1 MISDA
6 AAPHKPRRTPLAEV
20 TGAFLRLGLTSFG
33 GPVAHLGYFRN
44 AFVDQRK
51 WLDDREY
58 ADLVALCQMLPG
70 PASSQVGMGLGM
82 RRAGLPGLFAAWVTF
97 TLPSAIVLTLFA
109 LGLSAVGNV
118 GDAGWL
124 LGLKAAA
131 VAVVAGAVKSMA
143 QSLTPD
149 ATRASIAGL
158 ALILLLI
165 VPGSL
170 VPTAV
175 VQVAAIVL
183 GAVAGLLWLRPKPS
197 PAEEAAAEV
206 STAQSEP
213 APTEPSADAAHTGS
227 SAPAAVP
234 STATAKLGS
243 RASRRLGVGALIAF
257 VVLLL
262 GLPALAAATG
272 DATIRLIDIFYRAGA
287 LVFGGGHVV
296 LPLLEAELVP
306 TGLVDH
312 DTFLAGY
319 GAAQAV
325 PGPLFTF
332 AAFLGASMTTGPTG
346 ILGAGI
352 ALLAT
357 FLPAGLLVVGIL
369 PFWERLR
376 AWEPATA
383 ALTGVNAAVVGLLG
397 AALYDPAFVEGITSP
412 ATLALAV
419 AAFIAGTMWKVPAWA
434 TVIGAGVL
442 GWLLL

>member
-1 MISDA
+1 MTT
-6 AAPHKPRRTPLAEV
+6 APARTAEV
-20 TGAFLRLGLTSFG
+20 AGSFLRLGLTSFG
-33 GPVAHLGYFRN
+33 GPVAHLGYFRET
-44 AFVDQRK
+44 FVGRRS

-70 PASSQVGMGLGM
+70 PASSQVGMGLGL
-82 RRAGLPGLFAAWVTF
+82 RRAGLPGLAAAWVTF
-97 TLPSAIVLTLFA
+97 TLPSAILLTLFA
-109 LGLSAVGNV
+109 LGLSAFGEL

-131 VAVVAGAVKSMA
+131 VAVVAGAVQSMA
-143 QSLTPD
+143 TTLTPD
-149 ATRASIAGL
+149 AKRASIAGL
-158 ALILLLI
+158 AI
-165 VPGSL
+165 VLMLVIPNSI
-170 VPTAV
+170 VPTAL

-183 GAVAGLLWLRPKPS
+183 GGVLGLVWLKRPHRGAKNRET
-197 PAEEAAAEV
+197 PAETRVA
-206 STAQSEP
+206 
-213 APTEPSADAAHTGS
+213 
-227 SAPAAVP
+227 
-234 STATAKLGS
+234 S
-243 RASRRLGVGALIAF
+243 RGARRLGVSALIAF
-257 VVLLL
+257 VALLV
-262 GLPALAAATG
+262 GLPALTAVTG
-272 DATIRLIDIFYRAGA
+272 DATIRLIDISYRAGA

-332 AAFLGASMTTGPTG
+332 AAFLGASMTTGPSG

-352 ALLAT
+352 ALLAI
-357 FLPAGLLVVGIL
+357 FLPAGLLVIGIL

-376 AWEPATA
+376 SWEPATA

-397 AALYDPAFVEGITSP
+397 AALYDPVFVEGITSP

-434 TVIGAGVL
+434 TVIGAGL
-442 GWLLL
+442 IGWLLL

>member
-1 MISDA
+1 MTT
-6 AAPHKPRRTPLAEV
+6 APARTAEV
-20 TGAFLRLGLTSFG
+20 AGSFLRLGLTSFG
-33 GPVAHLGYFRN
+33 GPVAHLGYFRET
-44 AFVDQRK
+44 FVGRRS

-70 PASSQVGMGLGM
+70 PASSQVGMGLGL
-82 RRAGLPGLFAAWVTF
+82 RRAGLPGLAAAWVTF
-97 TLPSAIVLTLFA
+97 TLPSAILLTLFA
-109 LGLSAVGNV
+109 LGLSAFGEL

-131 VAVVAGAVKSMA
+131 VAVVAGAVQSMA
-143 QSLTPD
+143 KSLTPD
-149 ATRASIAGL
+149 ARRASIAGL
-158 ALILLLI
+158 AI
-165 VPGSL
+165 VLMLVIPNSI
-170 VPTAV
+170 VPTAL

-183 GAVAGLLWLRPKPS
+183 GGVLGLVWLKRPHRGAKNRET
-197 PAEEAAAEV
+197 PAETRVA
-206 STAQSEP
+206 
-213 APTEPSADAAHTGS
+213 
-227 SAPAAVP
+227 
-234 STATAKLGS
+234 S
-243 RASRRLGVGALIAF
+243 RGARRLGISALIAF
-257 VVLLL
+257 VALLV
-262 GLPALAAATG
+262 GLPALTAVTG

-332 AAFLGASMTTGPTG
+332 AAFLGASMTTGPSG

-352 ALLAT
+352 ALLAI
-357 FLPAGLLVVGIL
+357 FLPAGLLVIGIL

-376 AWEPATA
+376 SWEPATA

-397 AALYDPAFVEGITSP
+397 AALYDPVFVEGITSP

-434 TVIGAGVL
+434 TVIGAGLL

>member
-1 MISDA
+1 MTT
-6 AAPHKPRRTPLAEV
+6 APARTAEV
-20 TGAFLRLGLTSFG
+20 AGSFLRLGLTSFG
-33 GPVAHLGYFRN
+33 GPVAHLGYFRET
-44 AFVDQRK
+44 FVGRRS

-70 PASSQVGMGLGM
+70 PASSQVGMGLGL
-82 RRAGLPGLFAAWVTF
+82 RRAGLPGLAAAWVTF
-97 TLPSAIVLTLFA
+97 TLPSAILLTLFA
-109 LGLSAVGNV
+109 LGLSAFGEL

-131 VAVVAGAVKSMA
+131 VAVVAGAVQSMA
-143 QSLTPD
+143 KSLTPD
-149 ATRASIAGL
+149 ARRASIAGL
-158 ALILLLI
+158 AI
-165 VPGSL
+165 VLMLVIPNSI
-170 VPTAV
+170 VPTAL

-183 GAVAGLLWLRPKPS
+183 GGVLGLVWLKRPHRGAKNRET
-197 PAEEAAAEV
+197 PAETRVA
-206 STAQSEP
+206 
-213 APTEPSADAAHTGS
+213 
-227 SAPAAVP
+227 
-234 STATAKLGS
+234 S
-243 RASRRLGVGALIAF
+243 RGARRLGVSALIAF
-257 VVLLL
+257 VALLA
-262 GLPALAAATG
+262 GLPALTAVTG

-352 ALLAT
+352 ALLAI
-357 FLPAGLLVVGIL
+357 FLPAGLLVIGIL

-376 AWEPATA
+376 SWEPATA

-397 AALYDPAFVEGITSP
+397 AALYDPVFVEGITSP

-434 TVIGAGVL
+434 TVIVAGLL

>member
-1 MISDA
+1 MNSDA
-6 AAPHKPRRTPLAEV
+6 TAAHQPGPAPLAEV
-20 TGAFLRLGLTSFG
+20 AGSFLRLGLTSFG
-33 GPVAHLGYFRN
+33 GPVAHLGYFRET
-44 AFVDQRK
+44 FVGRRS

-70 PASSQVGMGLGM
+70 PASSQVGMGLGL
-82 RRAGLPGLFAAWVTF
+82 RRAGLPGLVAAWVSF
-97 TLPSAIVLTLFA
+97 TLPSAILLTLFA
-109 LGLSAVGNV
+109 LGLSAFGDL

-131 VAVVAGAVKSMA
+131 VAVVAGAVQSMA
-143 QSLTPD
+143 KTLTPD
-149 ATRASIAGL
+149 ARRASIAAA
-158 ALILLLI
+158 ALILMLV
-165 VPGSL
+165 VPDSI
-170 VPTAV
+170 VPTAL
-175 VQVAAIVL
+175 VQIAAIVL
-183 GAVAGLLWLRPKPS
+183 GGALGLVWLKRPAKGGKEQEY
-197 PAEEAAAEV
+197 PAEAAAPESKV
-206 STAQSEP
+206 
-213 APTEPSADAAHTGS
+213 
-227 SAPAAVP
+227 
-234 STATAKLGS
+234 GS
-243 RASRRLGVGALIAF
+243 RGARRLGIASLIAF
-257 VVLLL
+257 AALLL
-262 GLPALAAATG
+262 GLPALTAATG

-306 TGLVDH
+306 TGFVDH

-352 ALLAT
+352 ALLAI
-357 FLPAGLLVVGIL
+357 FLPAGLLVIGIL

-397 AALYDPAFVEGITSP
+397 AALYDPVFVEGITSP
-412 ATLALAV
+412 ATLALVV
-419 AAFIAGTMWKVPAWA
+419 AAFVASTMWKVPAWA
-434 TVIGAGVL
+434 TVIGAGVI

>member
-1 MISDA
+1 MTT
-6 AAPHKPRRTPLAEV
+6 APARTAEV
-20 TGAFLRLGLTSFG
+20 AGSFLRLGLTSFG
-33 GPVAHLGYFRN
+33 GPVAHLGYFRET
-44 AFVDQRK
+44 FVGRRS

-70 PASSQVGMGLGM
+70 PASSQVGMGLGL
-82 RRAGLPGLFAAWVTF
+82 RRAGLPGLAAAWVTF
-97 TLPSAIVLTLFA
+97 TLPSAILLTLFA
-109 LGLSAVGNV
+109 LGLSAFGEL

-131 VAVVAGAVKSMA
+131 VAVVAGAVQSMA
-143 QSLTPD
+143 KTLTPD
-149 ATRASIAGL
+149 ARRASIAAA
-158 ALILLLI
+158 ALILMLI
-165 VPGSL
+165 IPNSI
-170 VPTAV
+170 VPTAL
-175 VQVAAIVL
+175 VQIVAIVL
-183 GAVAGLLWLRPKPS
+183 GGVLGLAWLKRPHKGAKNRET
-197 PAEEAAAEV
+197 PAETRVA
-206 STAQSEP
+206 
-213 APTEPSADAAHTGS
+213 
-227 SAPAAVP
+227 
-234 STATAKLGS
+234 S
-243 RASRRLGVGALIAF
+243 RGARRLGISALIAF
-257 VVLLL
+257 AALLV
-262 GLPALAAATG
+262 GLPALTAATG

-332 AAFLGASMTTGPTG
+332 AAFLGASMTTGPSG

-352 ALLAT
+352 ALLAI
-357 FLPAGLLVVGIL
+357 FLPAGLLVIGIL

-376 AWEPATA
+376 AWKPATA

-397 AALYDPAFVEGITSP
+397 AALYDPVFVEGITSP

>member
-1 MISDA
+1 MTT
-6 AAPHKPRRTPLAEV
+6 APARTAEV
-20 TGAFLRLGLTSFG
+20 AGSFLRLGLTSFG
-33 GPVAHLGYFRN
+33 GPVAHLGYFRET
-44 AFVDQRK
+44 FVGRRS

-70 PASSQVGMGLGM
+70 PASSQVGMGLGL
-82 RRAGLPGLFAAWVTF
+82 RRAGLPGLAAAWVTF
-97 TLPSAIVLTLFA
+97 TLPSAILLTLFA
-109 LGLSAVGNV
+109 LGLSAFGEL

-131 VAVVAGAVKSMA
+131 VAVVAGAVQSMA
-143 QSLTPD
+143 KSLTPD
-149 ATRASIAGL
+149 ARRASIAGL
-158 ALILLLI
+158 AVVLMLVIPNSI
-165 VPGSL
+165 
-170 VPTAV
+170 VPTAL

-183 GAVAGLLWLRPKPS
+183 GGVLGLAWLKRPHKGAKNRET
-197 PAEEAAAEV
+197 PAETRVA
-206 STAQSEP
+206 
-213 APTEPSADAAHTGS
+213 
-227 SAPAAVP
+227 
-234 STATAKLGS
+234 S
-243 RASRRLGVGALIAF
+243 RGARRLGISALIAF
-257 VVLLL
+257 VALLV
-262 GLPALAAATG
+262 GLPALTAATG

-332 AAFLGASMTTGPTG
+332 AAFLGASMTTGPSG

-352 ALLAT
+352 ALLAI
-357 FLPAGLLVVGIL
+357 FLPAGLLVIGIL

-397 AALYDPAFVEGITSP
+397 AALYDPVFVEGITSP

-419 AAFIAGTMWKVPAWA
+419 AAFVAGTMWKIPAWA
-434 TVIGAGVL
+434 TVISAGLL

>member
-1 MISDA
+1 MTT
-6 AAPHKPRRTPLAEV
+6 APARTAEV
-20 TGAFLRLGLTSFG
+20 AGSFLRLGLTSFG
-33 GPVAHLGYFRN
+33 GPVAHLGYFRET
-44 AFVDQRK
+44 FVGRRS

-70 PASSQVGMGLGM
+70 PASSQVGMGLGL
-82 RRAGLPGLFAAWVTF
+82 RRAGLPGLAAAWVTF
-97 TLPSAIVLTLFA
+97 TLPSAILLTLFA
-109 LGLSAVGNV
+109 LGLSAFGEL

-131 VAVVAGAVKSMA
+131 VAVVAGAVQSMA
-143 QSLTPD
+143 KSLTPD
-149 ATRASIAGL
+149 ARRASIAGL
-158 ALILLLI
+158 AI
-165 VPGSL
+165 VLMLVIPNSI
-170 VPTAV
+170 VPTAL

-183 GAVAGLLWLRPKPS
+183 GGVLGLVWLKRPHRGAKNRET
-197 PAEEAAAEV
+197 PAETRVA
-206 STAQSEP
+206 
-213 APTEPSADAAHTGS
+213 
-227 SAPAAVP
+227 
-234 STATAKLGS
+234 S
-243 RASRRLGVGALIAF
+243 RGARRLGVSALIAF
-257 VVLLL
+257 VALLV
-262 GLPALAAATG
+262 GLPALTAVTG

-306 TGLVDH
+306 TGLIDH

-332 AAFLGASMTTGPTG
+332 AAFLGASMTSGPTG

-352 ALLAT
+352 ALLAI
-357 FLPAGLLVVGIL
+357 FLPAGLLVIGIL

-383 ALTGVNAAVVGLLG
+383 TLTGVNAAVVGLLG
-397 AALYDPAFVEGITSP
+397 AALYDPVFVAGITSP

-419 AAFIAGTMWKVPAWA
+419 AAFVASTMWKVPAWA
-434 TVIGAGVL
+434 TVIVAGLL

>member
-1 MISDA
+1 MTT
-6 AAPHKPRRTPLAEV
+6 APARTAEV
-20 TGAFLRLGLTSFG
+20 AGSFLRLGLTSFG
-33 GPVAHLGYFRN
+33 GPVAHLGYFRET
-44 AFVDQRK
+44 FVGRRS

-70 PASSQVGMGLGM
+70 PASSQVGMGLGL
-82 RRAGLPGLFAAWVTF
+82 RRAGLPGLAAAWVTF
-97 TLPSAIVLTLFA
+97 TLPSAILLTLFA
-109 LGLSAVGNV
+109 LGLSAFGEL

-131 VAVVAGAVKSMA
+131 VAVVAGAVQSMA
-143 QSLTPD
+143 TTLTPD
-149 ATRASIAGL
+149 AKRASIAGL
-158 ALILLLI
+158 AI
-165 VPGSL
+165 VLMLVIPNSI
-170 VPTAV
+170 VPTAL

-183 GAVAGLLWLRPKPS
+183 GGVLGLVWLKRPHRGAKNRET
-197 PAEEAAAEV
+197 PAETRVA
-206 STAQSEP
+206 
-213 APTEPSADAAHTGS
+213 
-227 SAPAAVP
+227 
-234 STATAKLGS
+234 S
-243 RASRRLGVGALIAF
+243 RGARRLGVSALIAF
-257 VVLLL
+257 VALLV
-262 GLPALAAATG
+262 GLPALTAVTG

-332 AAFLGASMTTGPTG
+332 AAFLGASMTTGPSG

-352 ALLAT
+352 ALLAI
-357 FLPAGLLVVGIL
+357 FLPAGLLVIGIL

-376 AWEPATA
+376 SWEPATA

-397 AALYDPAFVEGITSP
+397 AALYDPVFVEGITSP

-434 TVIGAGVL
+434 TVIVAGLL

>member
-1 MISDA
+1 MTT
-6 AAPHKPRRTPLAEV
+6 APARTAEV
-20 TGAFLRLGLTSFG
+20 AGSFLRLGLTSFG
-33 GPVAHLGYFRN
+33 GPVAHLGYFRET
-44 AFVDQRK
+44 FVGRRS

-70 PASSQVGMGLGM
+70 PASSQVGMGLGL
-82 RRAGLPGLFAAWVTF
+82 RRAGLPGLAAAWVTF
-97 TLPSAIVLTLFA
+97 TLPSAILLTLFA
-109 LGLSAVGNV
+109 LGLSAFGEL

-131 VAVVAGAVKSMA
+131 VAVVAGAVQSMA
-143 QSLTPD
+143 KSLTPD
-149 ATRASIAGL
+149 ARRASIAGL
-158 ALILLLI
+158 AI
-165 VPGSL
+165 VLMLVIPNSI
-170 VPTAV
+170 VPTAL

-183 GAVAGLLWLRPKPS
+183 GGVLGLVWLKRPRRGAKNRET
-197 PAEEAAAEV
+197 PAETRVA
-206 STAQSEP
+206 
-213 APTEPSADAAHTGS
+213 
-227 SAPAAVP
+227 
-234 STATAKLGS
+234 S
-243 RASRRLGVGALIAF
+243 RGARRLGISALIAF
-257 VVLLL
+257 VALLV
-262 GLPALAAATG
+262 GLPALTAVTG

-332 AAFLGASMTTGPTG
+332 AAFLGASMTTGPSG

-352 ALLAT
+352 ALLAI
-357 FLPAGLLVVGIL
+357 FLPAGLLVIGIL

-376 AWEPATA
+376 SWEPATA

-397 AALYDPAFVEGITSP
+397 AALYDPVFIEGITSP

-434 TVIGAGVL
+434 TVIGAGLL

>member
-1 MISDA
+1 MTS
-6 AAPHKPRRTPLAEV
+6 APAPTAEV
-20 TGAFLRLGLTSFG
+20 AGSFLRLGLTSFG

-44 AFVDQRK
+44 EFVGRRS

-70 PASSQVGMGLGM
+70 PASSQVGMGLGL
-82 RRAGLPGLFAAWVTF
+82 RRAGLPGLAAAWVSF
-97 TLPSAIVLTLFA
+97 TLPSAILLTLFA
-109 LGLSAVGNV
+109 LGLSAFGDL

-131 VAVVAGAVKSMA
+131 VAVVAGAVQSMA
-143 QSLTPD
+143 KTLTPD
-149 ATRASIAGL
+149 ARRASIAAAVL
-158 ALILLLI
+158 MLM
-165 VPGSL
+165 L
-170 VPTAV
+170 VIPDSTLPTAL
-175 VQVAAIVL
+175 VQIVAIVL
-183 GAVAGLLWLRPKPS
+183 GGVLGLVWLKRPDKGRNEKES
-197 PAEEAAAEV
+197 PTEAASA
-206 STAQSEP
+206 SE
-213 APTEPSADAAHTGS
+213 S
-227 SAPAAVP
+227 
-234 STATAKLGS
+234 ATASESASTSESAAATVGPHSPES
-243 RASRRLGVGALIAF
+243 RIASRGARRLGIASLIAF
-257 VVLLL
+257 AALLL
-262 GLPALAAATG
+262 GLPALTAATG

-332 AAFLGASMTTGPTG
+332 AAFLGASMTTGPSG

-352 ALLAT
+352 ALLAI
-357 FLPAGLLVVGIL
+357 FLPAGQLVIGIL

-397 AALYDPAFVEGITSP
+397 AALYDPVFVEGITSP

-419 AAFIAGTMWKVPAWA
+419 AAFVAGTMWKVPAWG

>member
-1 MISDA
+1 MNSDA
-6 AAPHKPRRTPLAEV
+6 AATHQPGAAPLAEV
-20 TGAFLRLGLTSFG
+20 AGSFLRLGLTSFG
-33 GPVAHLGYFRN
+33 GPVAHLGYFRET
-44 AFVDQRK
+44 FVGRRS

-70 PASSQVGMGLGM
+70 PASSQVGMGLGL
-82 RRAGLPGLFAAWVTF
+82 RRAGLPGLAAAWVSF
-97 TLPSAIVLTLFA
+97 TLPSAILLTLFA
-109 LGLSAVGNV
+109 LGLSAFGDL

-131 VAVVAGAVKSMA
+131 VAVVAGAVQSMA
-143 QSLTPD
+143 KTLTPD
-149 ATRASIAGL
+149 ARRASIAAA
-158 ALILLLI
+158 ALILMLVI
-165 VPGSL
+165 PNSM
-170 VPTAV
+170 VPTAL
-175 VQVAAIVL
+175 VQIAAIVL
-183 GAVAGLLWLRPKPS
+183 GGVLGLMWLKRPDKIRKEKES
-197 PAEEAAAEV
+197 P
-206 STAQSEP
+206 
-213 APTEPSADAAHTGS
+213 GS
-227 SAPAAVP
+227 KV
-234 STATAKLGS
+234 GS
-243 RASRRLGVGALIAF
+243 RGARRLGIASLIAF
-257 VVLLL
+257 AALLF
-262 GLPALAAATG
+262 GLPALTAATG

-332 AAFLGASMTTGPTG
+332 AAFLGASMTTGPAG

-352 ALLAT
+352 ALLAI

-397 AALYDPAFVEGITSP
+397 AALYDPVFVEGITSP

-419 AAFIAGTMWKVPAWA
+419 AAFVAGTMWKAPAWA

>member
-1 MISDA
+1 MTT
-6 AAPHKPRRTPLAEV
+6 APARTAEV
-20 TGAFLRLGLTSFG
+20 AGSFLRLGLTSFG
-33 GPVAHLGYFRN
+33 GPVAHLGYFRET
-44 AFVDQRK
+44 FVGRRR

-70 PASSQVGMGLGM
+70 PASSQVGMGLGL
-82 RRAGLPGLFAAWVTF
+82 RRAGLPGLAAAWVTF
-97 TLPSAIVLTLFA
+97 TLPSAILLTLFA
-109 LGLSAVGNV
+109 LGLSAFGEL

-131 VAVVAGAVKSMA
+131 VAVVAGAVQSMA
-143 QSLTPD
+143 KSLTPD
-149 ATRASIAGL
+149 ARRASIAGL
-158 ALILLLI
+158 AI
-165 VPGSL
+165 VLMLVIPNSI
-170 VPTAV
+170 VPTAL

-183 GAVAGLLWLRPKPS
+183 GGVLGLVWLKRPHRGAKNRET
-197 PAEEAAAEV
+197 PAETRVA
-206 STAQSEP
+206 
-213 APTEPSADAAHTGS
+213 
-227 SAPAAVP
+227 
-234 STATAKLGS
+234 S
-243 RASRRLGVGALIAF
+243 RGARRLGISALIAF
-257 VVLLL
+257 VALLV
-262 GLPALAAATG
+262 GLPALTAVTG

-332 AAFLGASMTTGPTG
+332 AAFLGASMTTGPSG

-352 ALLAT
+352 ALLAI
-357 FLPAGLLVVGIL
+357 FLPAGLLVIGIL

-376 AWEPATA
+376 SWEPATA

-397 AALYDPAFVEGITSP
+397 AALYDPVFVEGITSP

-434 TVIGAGVL
+434 TVIGAGLL

>member
-1 MISDA
+1 MNSDA
-6 AAPHKPRRTPLAEV
+6 AATHQPGAAPLAEV
-20 TGAFLRLGLTSFG
+20 AGSFLRLGLTSFG
-33 GPVAHLGYFRN
+33 GPVAHLGYFRET
-44 AFVDQRK
+44 FVGRRS

-70 PASSQVGMGLGM
+70 PASSQVGMGLGL
-82 RRAGLPGLFAAWVTF
+82 RRAGLPGLAAAWVSF
-97 TLPSAIVLTLFA
+97 TLPSAILLTLFA
-109 LGLSAVGNV
+109 LGLSAFGDL

-131 VAVVAGAVKSMA
+131 VAVVAGAVQSMA
-143 QSLTPD
+143 KTLTPD
-149 ATRASIAGL
+149 ARRASIAAA
-158 ALILLLI
+158 ALILMLVI
-165 VPGSL
+165 PNSM
-170 VPTAV
+170 VPTAL
-175 VQVAAIVL
+175 VQIAAIVL
-183 GAVAGLLWLRPKPS
+183 GGVLGLVWLKRPDKSRKEKES
-197 PAEEAAAEV
+197 P
-206 STAQSEP
+206 
-213 APTEPSADAAHTGS
+213 GS
-227 SAPAAVP
+227 KV
-234 STATAKLGS
+234 GS
-243 RASRRLGVGALIAF
+243 RGARRLGIASLIAF
-257 VVLLL
+257 AALLL
-262 GLPALAAATG
+262 GLPALTAATG

-332 AAFLGASMTTGPTG
+332 AAFLGASMTTGPAG

-352 ALLAT
+352 ALLAI

-376 AWEPATA
+376 AWEPAAA

-397 AALYDPAFVEGITSP
+397 AALYDPVFVEGITSP

-419 AAFIAGTMWKVPAWA
+419 AAFVAGTMWKAPAWA

>member
-1 MISDA
+1 MTT
-6 AAPHKPRRTPLAEV
+6 APARTAEV
-20 TGAFLRLGLTSFG
+20 AGSFLRLGLTSFG
-33 GPVAHLGYFRN
+33 GPIAHLGYFRET
-44 AFVDQRK
+44 FVGRRS

-70 PASSQVGMGLGM
+70 PASSQVGMGLGL
-82 RRAGLPGLFAAWVTF
+82 RRAGLPGLAAAWVTF
-97 TLPSAIVLTLFA
+97 TLPSAILLTLFA
-109 LGLSAVGNV
+109 LGLSAFGEL

-131 VAVVAGAVKSMA
+131 VAVVAGAVQSMA
-143 QSLTPD
+143 KSLTPD
-149 ATRASIAGL
+149 ARRASIAGL
-158 ALILLLI
+158 AI
-165 VPGSL
+165 VLMLVIPNSI
-170 VPTAV
+170 VPTAL

-183 GAVAGLLWLRPKPS
+183 GGVLGLVWLKRPHRGAKNRET
-197 PAEEAAAEV
+197 PAETRVA
-206 STAQSEP
+206 
-213 APTEPSADAAHTGS
+213 
-227 SAPAAVP
+227 
-234 STATAKLGS
+234 S
-243 RASRRLGVGALIAF
+243 RGARRLGISALIAF
-257 VVLLL
+257 VALLV
-262 GLPALAAATG
+262 GLPALTAVTG

-332 AAFLGASMTTGPTG
+332 AAFLGASMTTGPSG

-352 ALLAT
+352 ALLAI
-357 FLPAGLLVVGIL
+357 FLPAGLLVIGIL

-376 AWEPATA
+376 SWEPATA

-397 AALYDPAFVEGITSP
+397 AALYDPVFVEGITSP

-434 TVIGAGVL
+434 TVIGAGLL

>member
-1 MISDA
+1 MTT
-6 AAPHKPRRTPLAEV
+6 APARTAEV
-20 TGAFLRLGLTSFG
+20 AGSFLRLGLTSFG
-33 GPVAHLGYFRN
+33 GPVAHLGYFRET
-44 AFVDQRK
+44 FVGRRS

-70 PASSQVGMGLGM
+70 PASSQVGMGLGL
-82 RRAGLPGLFAAWVTF
+82 RRAGLPGLAAAWVTF
-97 TLPSAIVLTLFA
+97 TLPSAILLTLFA
-109 LGLSAVGNV
+109 LGLSAFGEL

-131 VAVVAGAVKSMA
+131 VAVVAGAVQSMA
-143 QSLTPD
+143 KTLTPD
-149 ATRASIAGL
+149 AKRATIAAA
-158 ALILLLI
+158 ALILMLA
-165 VPGSL
+165 VPGSV

-175 VQVAAIVL
+175 VQIAAIVFGGVL
-183 GAVAGLLWLRPKPS
+183 GLVWVRPRHTTAEAVADSADTGPS
-197 PAEEAAAEV
+197 ADAR
-206 STAQSEP
+206 
-213 APTEPSADAAHTGS
+213 PSADAAAST
-227 SAPAAVP
+227 APADADAGGP
-234 STATAKLGS
+234 AETPRLGS
-243 RASRRLGVGALIAF
+243 RTSRRLGIASLIAF
-257 VVLLL
+257 AALLI
-262 GLPALAAATG
+262 GLPVLAATTG
-272 DATIRLIDIFYRAGA
+272 DATLRLIDIFYRAGA

-332 AAFLGASMTTGPTG
+332 AAFLGASMTTGPSG

-352 ALLAT
+352 ALLAI
-357 FLPAGLLVVGIL
+357 FLPAGLLVIGIL

-397 AALYDPAFVEGITSP
+397 AALYDPVFVEGITSP

-419 AAFIAGTMWKVPAWA
+419 AAFVAGTMWKIPAWA
-434 TVIGAGVL
+434 TVISAGLL